1 MEDNT
6 INEGDYYISD
16 RESFDGLDSFEP
28 DLHCGPSKRPSCKVI
43 TKESLLAAQRE
54 DLRRVMDLLSLREHH
69 ARTLLIYYRW
79 NAEKLFEVFVEKGK
93 DCLFAEAGLSVVE
106 NHDLD
111 SQPPPTVLCNICME
125 DVPGIEVP
133 KMDCGHSFCNECWT
147 GHFVVKINE
156 GQSKRIQCMAHKCN
170 AICNE
175 AIVRNLVSKMHPH
188 LAEKFDRFLL
198 ESYIEDNKMVK
209 WCPST
214 PHCGNA
220 IRVEEDEFCEV
231 QCSCGLQF
239 CFSCLAVAHSPCSCS
254 MWELWTKKCCDESAT
269 VKWITVHTKP
279 CPKCHKAVEK
289 NGGCN
294 LVRCI
299 CGQRF
304 CWLCGGATG
313 RDHTYTH
320 ITGHSCGRYEGDEK
334 NTELGKR
341 YLYRYM
347 HYHSRYKAH
356 IDSFKRECKL
366 KGTLKKKVVN
376 LGKMDSQIRDFR
388 WVKNGLY
395 RLSISRRVL
404 TYSYAFAYVMF
415 GDELFKD
422 EMTKEEREIKQR
434 LFEDQQQQLEANVE
448 KLSNFLEVPFDQFT
462 EDKVMEIRMQVI
474 NLSVITDN
482 RCKKMY
488 ECIENDL
495 LGSLQFGIHNIAP
508 YHSKGIEKATEL
520 SVCWNPNVTN
530 THKHQS
536 SDYHAKGKSKL
547 AITETQA
554 LQLKDVNK
562 LSVHH
567 FDCIVTAE
575 TSAKCLRDSK
585 HREESNKEGGMK
597 VSKEVLAKLR
607 ADRGVD
613 VVGEPSR
620 KRQMVT
626 READTSTLVD
636 SPMFGA
642 QGVVI
647 SELPQ
652 VDGGE
657 RTEEVIDVS
666 PLPSAS
672 KSKER
677 VNDDGPSIQADP
689 NEALN
694 RLVEFGFPGDVRM
707 LDDVSDK
714 ELCVKTLESLGQTI
728 THTYATAIRCFAN
741 FKHSKVM
748 EEMIRKMDVEKG
760 DLVALLIEE
769 KEEKEKLEEELALRN
784 GQFQSLTDTVCAR
797 DKEVASLNQEMERL
811 QKSVSSAKE
820 AGAVEYQKSQAFTDS
835 MTMYFFDGFEA
846 FRRRAMSSYPKVDL
860 TQFEVDDD
868 LQSLLAVEEEE
879 RGGELVD
886 DEASKVETSIIAETR
901 VEKSLACLPLRR

>member
-6 INEGDYYISD
+6 SNEDDYYLSD

-43 TKESLLAAQRE
+43 TKESLLVAQRE
-54 DLRRVMDLLSLREHH
+54 DLCRVMDLLSLREHH

-79 NAEKLFEVFVEKGK
+79 NAENLFAVFVEKGK

-125 DVPGIEVP
+125 DVPGIEVT

-254 MWELWTKKCCDESAT
+254 MWELWTKKCRDESAT

-334 NTELGKR
+334 KTEFGKR

-404 TYSYAFAYVMF
+404 TYSYAFAYIMF

-530 THKHQS
+530 THEHQS

-547 AITETQA
+547 AITKTQA

-562 LSVHH
+562 LLVNH

-575 TSAKCLRDSK
+575 TSPKYLLDSK
-585 HREESNKEGGMK
+585 HREEANKEGSMK

-607 ADRGVD
+607 ADRGA
-613 VVGEPSR
+613 VVEGEPSR

-626 READTSTLVD
+626 REANTSTLVD

-647 SELPQ
+647 FELPH
-652 VDGGE
+652 VVGGK
-657 RTEEVIDVS
+657 RIEEVIDVS

-672 KSKER
+672 KSKEH
-677 VNDDGPSIQADP
+677 VNDDSPSIQADP
-689 NEALN
+689 NEAMN
-694 RLVEFGFPGDVRM
+694 KLVEFGFADDVRM
-707 LDDVSDK
+707 VNDVSDK
-714 ELCVKTLESLGQTI
+714 ELCVKTLESLGQTVL
-728 THTYATAIRCFAN
+728 HTYTTAIRCFAN

-748 EEMIRKMDVEKG
+748 EEMIRKMDGEKE
-760 DLVALLIEE
+760 DLAALLNEE
-769 KEEKEKLEEELALRN
+769 REEKEKLEEELALRN
-784 GQFQSLTDTVCAR
+784 GQFQSLTDTVFAR

-846 FRRRAMSSYPKVDL
+846 FRRCAMSSYPKVDL

-868 LQSLLAVEEEE
+868 LQSHMAVEEEE
-879 RGGELVD
+879 RGGELAD

-901 VEKSLACLPLRR
+901 VEKSLA